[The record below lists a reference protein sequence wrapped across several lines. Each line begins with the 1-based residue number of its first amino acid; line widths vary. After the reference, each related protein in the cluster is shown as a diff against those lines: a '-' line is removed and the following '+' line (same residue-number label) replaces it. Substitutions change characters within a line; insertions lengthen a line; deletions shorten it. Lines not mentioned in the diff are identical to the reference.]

1 MLTVP
6 HYQIDT
12 QIYESVNSLVYRGI
26 RKKDNQPVILKMLKQ
41 DYPTPLALTR
51 YRQEYEITHDFHF
64 VGVIKAYDIEK

>member
-1 MLTVP
+1 
-6 HYQIDT
+6 
-12 QIYESVNSLVYRGI
+12 
-26 RKKDNQPVILKMLKQ
+26 MLKQ